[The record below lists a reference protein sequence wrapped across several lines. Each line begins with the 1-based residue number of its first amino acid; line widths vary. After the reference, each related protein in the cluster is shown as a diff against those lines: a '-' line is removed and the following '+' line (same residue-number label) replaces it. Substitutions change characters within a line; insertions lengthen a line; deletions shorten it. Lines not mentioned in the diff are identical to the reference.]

1 MTDSAMTLDA
11 ASDQLLAAFARLESA
26 VDGALTKPQG
36 GANRSDD
43 VKQMEE
49 SFRQQIGALQDEN
62 LQLREENHA
71 LYAQLEQLR
80 EELDDMQSR
89 NENIAF
95 QIDRQVQQLELMA

>member
-11 ASDQLLAAFARLESA
+11 ASDTLSSAFARLEA
-26 VDGALTKPQG
+26 AVDAALATKKTRVDGAVDL
-36 GANRSDD
+36 S
-43 VKQMEE
+43 QMEE

-89 NENIAF
+89 NETIAF